1 MRKEEEQAA
10 ALLSSGRLDE
20 KQLQKLAESRDGQKL
35 RSLLGDEKALA
46 EAVQK
51 GDAAVLQGA
60 LQTLLAT
67 PEGRRLFAQ
76 LGGMMGK
83 R

>member
-1 MRKEEEQAA
+1 MRKEEKQAA

-20 KQLQKLAESRDGQKL
+20 TQLQKLAESRDGQKL
-35 RSLLGDEKALA
+35 RSLLGDEKTLA
-46 EAVQK
+46 EAVKK

>member
-10 ALLSSGRLDE
+10 ALLSSGKLDE
-20 KQLQKLAESRDGQKL
+20 TQLQKLAESRDGQKL

-46 EAVQK
+46 EAVKK
-51 GDAAVLQGA
+51 GDTAVLQGA

>member
-1 MRKEEEQAA
+1 MHREEEQAA
-10 ALLSSGRLDE
+10 ALLNSGKLDE
-20 KQLQKLAESRDGQKL
+20 RQLRALAESRDGKKL
-35 RSLLGDEKALA
+35 RSLLDERALA

-51 GDAAVLQGA
+51 GDAAALQGA

-67 PEGRRLFAQ
+67 PEGRRLFNQ

>member
-10 ALLSSGRLDE
+10 ALLSSGNLDAG
-20 KQLQKLAESRDGQKL
+20 KLRSLAESRDGQKL

-46 EAVQK
+46 EAVK
-51 GDAAVLQGA
+51 NGDAAVLQGA
-60 LQTLLAT
+60 LQTLLST
-67 PEGRRLFAQ
+67 PEGRRLFRQ

>member
-20 KQLQKLAESRDGQKL
+20 KQLRQLAESRDGQKL
-35 RSLLGDEKALA
+35 RSLRGDEKTLA

>member
-20 KQLQKLAESRDGQKL
+20 TQLQKLAESRDGQKL
-35 RSLLGDEKALA
+35 RSLLGDEKTLA
-46 EAVQK
+46 EAVKK

>member
-10 ALLSSGRLDE
+10 TLLSSGRLDE
-20 KQLQKLAESRDGQKL
+20 TQLQKLAESRDGQKL
-35 RSLLGDEKALA
+35 RSLLGDEKTLA
-46 EAVQK
+46 EAVKK

>member
-1 MRKEEEQAA
+1 MRKEEETAA
-10 ALLSSGRLDE
+10 ALLSSGKLDAG
-20 KQLQKLAESRDGQKL
+20 KLRSLTESRDGKKV

-46 EAVQK
+46 EAVEK
-51 GDAAVLQGA
+51 GDAAVLQEA
-60 LQTLLAT
+60 LQKLLAT
-67 PEGRRLFAQ
+67 PEGRRLFSQ

>member
-1 MRKEEEQAA
+1 MHKEEEQAA
-10 ALLSSGRLDE
+10 ELLTSGKVDPAQLKRLT
-20 KQLQKLAESRDGQKL
+20 ESRDGQKV

-46 EAVQK
+46 QAVEK

-60 LQTLLAT
+60 LQKLLAT
-67 PEGRRLFAQ
+67 PEGRRLFQQ

>member
-1 MRKEEEQAA
+1 MRKEEEAA
-10 ALLSSGRLDE
+10 AGLLESGRLDPE
-20 KQLQKLAESRDGQKL
+20 KLLSLGESRDGQKV
-35 RSLLGDEKALA
+35 RAMLGDGKALS
-46 EAVQK
+46 EAIRK
-51 GDAAVLQGA
+51 GDAATLQAA

-67 PEGRRLFAQ
+67 PEGRRLFTQ

>member
-20 KQLQKLAESRDGQKL
+20 TQLQKLAESRDGQKL

-46 EAVQK
+46 EAVKK

>member
-1 MRKEEEQAA
+1 MRREEEQAA
-10 ALLSSGRLDE
+10 ALLNSGKLDE
-20 KQLQKLAESRDGQKL
+20 TQLRALAESRDGKKL
-35 RSLLGDEKALA
+35 RSLLDERALA

-67 PEGRRLFAQ
+67 PEGRRLFNR

>member
-1 MRKEEEQAA
+1 MRKEEEKAA
-10 ALLSSGRLDE
+10 ELLSSGRLDE
-20 KQLQKLAESRDGQKL
+20 TQLRKLAESRDGQKL
-35 RSLLGDEKALA
+35 RGLLGDEKALA

-60 LQTLLAT
+60 LQKLLAT
-67 PEGRRLFAQ
+67 PEGRRLFQQ

-83 R
+83 H

>member
-20 KQLQKLAESRDGQKL
+20 KQLRQLAESRDGQKL

-51 GDAAVLQGA
+51 GDAAVLRGA
-60 LQTLLAT
+60 LQTLLAS